1 LKKIQPNYVRV
12 NVIMVGQLVVLAVKK
27 IMMKHVVIVVI
38 KIIYFLLDANIFK
51 LVNSVFNDSICTR
64 VCKLEIS

>member
-1 LKKIQPNYVRV
+1 
-12 NVIMVGQLVVLAVKK
+12 MVEQSVVLAAKK
-27 IMMKHVVIVVI
+27 IIMKHVVIVMI
-38 KIIYFLLDANIFK
+38 KMIYFLLDANIFK